1 MDILINLS
9 QHNGLTLDQYSLIEQ
24 STQLNTLYNVKL
36 NVRYAL
42 KEHGEFAEM
51 HQTDL
56 SSYHRYSNRIFTQ

>member
-1 MDILINLS
+1 M
-9 QHNGLTLDQYSLIEQ
+9 
-24 STQLNTLYNVKL
+24 L

-56 SSYHRYSNRIFTQ
+56 SLYRKYPNRTFTQYYISVVHTGA